1 MQIKR
6 KPQNK
11 QKVILLVHAM
21 SPSKKFVLQKIK
33 KMGVHLVCLSKE
45 KNDWALPYV
54 DSWVLADL
62 QNHKE
67 CIEAVKKFNR
77 EHSDM
82 AVQGAVTFW
91 DEAVLLTAH
100 VAESLNLIGIPYDI
114 AKKVKNK
121 YTFRDFC
128 SANGILAPKHKLLR
142 NKHEITALEKELK
155 YPLVVKPIYGACSAY
170 VVRVNNRAELIETY
184 DYIKNNIKSFW
195 LASEWENFDLL
206 VEEYIDGEEVDMDIL
221 VQNGKIKFYS
231 ISDNFNKTRN
241 RFFVDSGQA
250 IPSNLPNKE
259 QDDLIDL
266 AEETLEKLGIQNA
279 CIHFEAKS
287 SPKGPCPIEVNM
299 RMGGDYVY
307 SYNKSAWRVDLVEQS
322 VNIALGQFVK
332 IDKPERP
339 YKYIIGWDL
348 QPESSGILVEL
359 EVSPKLKSLKYFEE
373 MYLSKEIGDAILRP
387 PEGYDS
393 LGWVTVTGDN
403 SIDAQ
408 DNLQEVLRLIN
419 YKVVH
424 FDQDSVLG
432 KTSRQSHL
440 SAATVKKDFIIQAA
454 KIEKVR
460 RISLSDQRKLHI
472 GIVGNKTHF
481 SDENKENIIT
491 VKYIEEEL
499 KKRGYLTT
507 TFDFNNL
514 DRAFFA
520 MRNSG
525 VDLIFN
531 MAEGLNNNELFK
543 SQAAAV
549 LESLQVPF
557 TGSSSFTIAL
567 CQDKIKTKK
576 LLSFHNIPMPAWD
589 YADTVNDVINKDLA
603 YPLLVKPGNSDSCF
617 GITNS
622 SVVTNKKELEK
633 QVKRIVEGLNRPVLV
648 EEYIEGDE
656 YDISIIGNSGD
667 DLRVLPL
674 SRSVFKKMPKGYW
687 HIYTREAKRQQDSAY
702 KKIIFQSPVKHINPK
717 LESLLTEIALD
728 VYQIMKC
735 KDYGRVGIRVD
746 KDGNPYVLEIDTN
759 PPLNEHTDIVKAA
772 KLTGMKFGDLLEEI
786 INLAVKRYQSKN
798 NTI

>member
-1 MQIKR
+1 MSK
-6 KPQNK
+6 KVST

-33 KMGVHLVCLSKE
+33 KMGLHLVCLSKE
-45 KNDWALPYV
+45 KSDWALPYV
-54 DSWVLADL
+54 DKWILADL

-67 CIEAVKKFNR
+67 CLDAVKRYNR
-77 EHSDM
+77 E
-82 AVQGAVTFW
+82 APNKVVQGVVTFW

-100 VAESLNLIGIPYDI
+100 LAESLNLIGIPYEI

-128 SANGILAPKHKLLR
+128 SANGIMAPRHRMLR
-142 NKHEITALEKELK
+142 SKHEIPALEKDLK
-155 YPLVVKPIYGACSAY
+155 YPLVVKPVYGACSAY
-170 VVRVNNRAELIETY
+170 VVRVNNREELMETY
-184 DYIKNNIKSFW
+184 DYVKNNIKSFW

-206 VEEYIDGEEVDMDIL
+206 IEEYIDGEEVDMDIL

-231 ISDNFNKTRN
+231 ISDNFNKSRS

-250 IPSNLPNKE
+250 IPSNLPQKE
-259 QDDLIDL
+259 QDGLIKM
-266 AEETLEKLGIQNA
+266 AEETLEKLGVQNA
-279 CIHFEAKS
+279 CIHFEAKY

-307 SYNKSAWRVDLVEQS
+307 SYLKTAWRVDLVEQS
-322 VNIALGQFVK
+322 INIALGNFIK
-332 IDKPERP
+332 IEKPERP

-359 EVSPKLKSLKYFEE
+359 EVSEKIKSLKYFEE

-424 FDQDSVLG
+424 FDQDSALG

-460 RISLSDQRKLHI
+460 RISLVDQRKLHI

-481 SDENKENIIT
+481 NAENKET
-491 VKYIEEEL
+491 VVRVKFIEEEL

-507 TFDFNNL
+507 VFDFNNL
-514 DRAFFA
+514 DRAFGA
-520 MRNSG
+520 LRISDVNL
-525 VDLIFN
+525 VFN
-531 MAEGLNNNELFK
+531 VSEGINNNEQLK
-543 SQAAAV
+543 SQATAL
-549 LESLQVPF
+549 LEALQIPF
-557 TGSSSFTIAL
+557 IGSSSLTEAL

-576 LLSFHNIPMPAWD
+576 LLQFHNIPMPAWD
-589 YADTVNDVINKDLA
+589 YAYSLNDIIDKNLQ
-603 YPLLVKPGNSDSCF
+603 YPLLVKPGNTENSM

-622 SVVTNKKELEK
+622 SVVTNKKALDK
-633 QVKRIVEGLNRPVLV
+633 QMRRILVDLGRPVLV

-656 YDISIIGNSGD
+656 YDVSIIGNSED

-674 SRSVFKKMPKGYW
+674 SRSIFKKMPKGYW
-687 HIYTREAKRQQDSAY
+687 HIYSSEAKKNKNRSY
-702 KKIIFQSPVKHINPK
+702 KNIVLENPAKRVNPK
-717 LESLLTEIALD
+717 LESLITEIALD

-735 KDYGRVGIRVD
+735 RDYGRVGIRVD

-759 PPLNEHTDIVKAA
+759 PALNEHSEFVKSART
-772 KLTGMKFGDLLEEI
+772 TGLEYGDLLEEI
-786 INLAVKRYQSKN
+786 ISLAVKRYQNKYAKFCN
-798 NTI
+798 

>member
-1 MQIKR
+1 MKIKI
-6 KPQNK
+6 NK
-11 QKVILLVHAM
+11 KQSTILLIHAM

-33 KMGVHLVCLSKE
+33 KMGLYLVCLSKE
-45 KNDWALPYV
+45 KADWALPYV
-54 DSWVLADL
+54 DKWILADL

-67 CIEAVKKFNR
+67 CVEAVKKYNR
-77 EHSDM
+77 ENTDLS
-82 AVQGAVTFW
+82 VRGAVTFW
-91 DEAVLLTAH
+91 DEAVLLTSH
-100 VAESLNLIGIPYDI
+100 LAESLNLIGIPYDI
-114 AKKVKNK
+114 AKIVKNK
-121 YTFRDFC
+121 YSFRDFC

-142 NKHEITALEKELK
+142 NKHEVPALEKELK
-155 YPLVVKPIYGACSAY
+155 YPLVVKPVYGACSAY
-170 VVRVNNRAELIETY
+170 VVRVNNRAELLETY

-231 ISDNFNKTRN
+231 ISDNFNKSHS

-250 IPSNLPNKE
+250 IPSNLPVKE
-259 QDDLIDL
+259 QDDLISM
-266 AEETLEKLGIQNA
+266 AEEALEKLGIQNA
-279 CIHFEAKS
+279 CIHFEAKV

-307 SYNKSAWRVDLVEQS
+307 SYLKTAWHVDFVEQS
-322 VNIALGQFVK
+322 VNIALGNFVK
-332 IDKPERP
+332 IEKPDRP
-339 YKYIIGWDL
+339 YKYIIGWDM
-348 QPESSGILVEL
+348 QPELSGILVEL

-373 MYLSKEIGDAILRP
+373 MYISKEIGDAILRP

-393 LGWVTVTGDN
+393 LGWVTVVGDN

-408 DNLQEVLRLIN
+408 DNLQEVLSLIN

-481 SDENKENIIT
+481 SYDAKGTIAT
-491 VKYIEEEL
+491 TKFIEEEL
-499 KKRGYLTT
+499 NKRGYLTT
-507 TFDFNNL
+507 TFDFNNFE
-514 DRAFFA
+514 RAF
-520 MRNSG
+520 MLLKDSDINL
-525 VDLIFN
+525 VFN
-531 MAEGLNNNELFK
+531 VAEGINNNEQLK
-543 SQAAAV
+543 SQAAAI
-549 LESLQVPF
+549 LESLQIPF
-557 TGSSSFTIAL
+557 TGSNSLTTAF
-567 CQDKIKTKK
+567 CQDKIKSKK

-589 YADTVNDVINKDLA
+589 YAFSVNDVINKDLV
-603 YPLLVKPGNSDSCF
+603 YPLLVKPGNTDGSY

-622 SVVTNKKELEK
+622 SVVVNKKELDK
-633 QVKRIVEGLNRPVLV
+633 QIKRIIEDLDRPVVV
-648 EEYIEGDE
+648 EEYIDGDE
-656 YDISIIGNSGD
+656 YDVSIIGNSGD

-674 SRSVFKKMPKGYW
+674 SKSVFKKMPKGSW
-687 HIYTREAKRQQDSAY
+687 HIYTREAKQPENSAY
-702 KKIIFQSPVKHINPK
+702 KKIILQSPVKNINPK

-728 VYQIMKC
+728 VYQITKC
-735 KDYGRVGIRVD
+735 RDYGRVGFRVD

-759 PPLNEHTDIVKAA
+759 PPLNEHSDVVRAA
-772 KLTGMKFGDLLEEI
+772 KLTGLNFGDLLEEI
-786 INLAVKRYQSKN
+786 INLAVKRYQSKSKL
-798 NTI
+798 I

>member
-1 MQIKR
+1 MPLK
-6 KPQNK
+6 KNK
-11 QKVILLVHAM
+11 NQQTILLVHAM
-21 SPSKKFVLQKIK
+21 SPSKKFVFQKIK
-33 KMGVHLVCLSKE
+33 KMGLRLVCLSKE
-45 KNDWALPYV
+45 KTQWALPYV
-54 DSWVLADL
+54 DQWILADL

-67 CIEAVKKFNR
+67 CIEAVKKYNR
-77 EHSDM
+77 EHSDLS
-82 AVQGAVTFW
+82 VHGAVTFW
-91 DEAVLLTAH
+91 DEAVLLTSH
-100 VAESLNLIGIPYDI
+100 LTESLNLIGIPYDI

-121 YTFRDFC
+121 YNFRDFC

-142 NKHEITALEKELK
+142 NKHEIPALEKELK
-155 YPLVVKPIYGACSAY
+155 YPLVVKPVYGACSAY
-170 VVRVNNRAELIETY
+170 VVRVNNREELIETY
-184 DYIKNNIKSFW
+184 DYVKNNIKSFW

-231 ISDNFNKTRN
+231 ISDNFNKSRS

-250 IPSNLPNKE
+250 IPSNLPGKE
-259 QDDLIDL
+259 QDDLINM

-287 SPKGPCPIEVNM
+287 SPGGPCPIEVNM

-307 SYNKSAWRVDLVEQS
+307 SYLRSAWRVDLVEQS
-322 VNIALGQFVK
+322 VNIALGNFVK
-332 IDKPERP
+332 IEKPQRP

-359 EVSPKLKSLKYFEE
+359 EVSPKLKLQKYFEE
-373 MYLSKEIGDAILRP
+373 IYLFKEIGDAILRP

-393 LGWVTVTGDN
+393 LGWVTVSGDN

-408 DNLQEVLRLIN
+408 DNLQEVLKMVN
-419 YKVVH
+419 YKVVN

-432 KTSRQSHL
+432 KTSRQSRL
-440 SAATVKKDFIIQAA
+440 SAAIVKKDFIIQAA

-460 RISLSDQRKLHI
+460 RISLNNQRKLHI

-481 SDENKENIIT
+481 SDEVREAMVT
-491 VKYIEEEL
+491 VKYIEKEL
-499 KKRGYLTT
+499 NERGYLTT
-507 TFDFNNL
+507 TIDFNNL
-514 DRAFFA
+514 EHALAVLKDSEV
-520 MRNSG
+520 N
-525 VDLIFN
+525 LIFN
-531 MAEGLNNNELFK
+531 VAEGINNNELFK
-543 SQAAAV
+543 SQAAAI
-549 LESLQVPF
+549 LESLQIPF
-557 TGSSSFTIAL
+557 TGSNSLVIAL

-576 LLSFHNIPMPAWD
+576 LLNFHNIPIPAWD
-589 YADTVNDVINKDLA
+589 YAYTVNDIINKDLA
-603 YPLLVKPGNSDSCF
+603 YPLLVKPGNSDSSF

-633 QVKRIVEGLNRPVLV
+633 QVKRIIEDLGRPVLV

-656 YDISIIGNSGD
+656 YEISIIGNSGE

-687 HIYTREAKRQQDSAY
+687 HIYTSEAKRQKKSVY
-702 KKIIFQSPVKHINPK
+702 KKIILQSPAKNVNPK

-735 KDYGRVGIRVD
+735 RDYGRVGIRVD

-759 PPLNEHTDIVKAA
+759 PPLNEQSEFVKAA
-772 KLTGMKFGDLLEEI
+772 KLTGMNYGNLLEEI
-786 INLAVKRYQSKN
+786 LNLAIRRYQSKKN
-798 NTI
+798 LLF

>member
-1 MQIKR
+1 MSLK
-6 KPQNK
+6 KNNPQ
-11 QKVILLVHAM
+11 QTILLVHAM

-33 KMGVHLVCLSKE
+33 KMGLYLVCLSKE
-45 KNDWALPYV
+45 KADWALPYV
-54 DSWVLADL
+54 DKWILADL

-67 CIEAVKKFNR
+67 CIEAVKKYNR
-77 EHSDM
+77 ENTSLS
-82 AVQGAVTFW
+82 VQGAVTFW
-91 DEAVLLTAH
+91 DEAVLLTSH
-100 VAESLNLIGIPYDI
+100 LAESLNLIGIPYDI
-114 AKKVKNK
+114 AKIVKNK
-121 YTFRDFC
+121 YSFRDFC

-142 NKHEITALEKELK
+142 NKHEVPALEKELK
-155 YPLVVKPIYGACSAY
+155 YPLVVKPVYGACSAY
-170 VVRVNNRAELIETY
+170 VVRVNNRAELLETY

-231 ISDNFNKTRN
+231 ISDNFNKSHS

-250 IPSNLPNKE
+250 IPSNLPVKE
-259 QDDLIDL
+259 QDDLISM
-266 AEETLEKLGIQNA
+266 AEEALEKLGIQNA
-279 CIHFEAKS
+279 CIHFEAKV

-307 SYNKSAWRVDLVEQS
+307 SYLKTAWHVDFVEQS
-322 VNIALGQFVK
+322 VNIALGNFVK
-332 IDKPERP
+332 IEKPDRP
-339 YKYIIGWDL
+339 FKYIIGWDM

-373 MYLSKEIGDAILRP
+373 MYISKEIGDAILRP

-393 LGWVTVTGDN
+393 LGWVTVVGDN

-408 DNLQEVLRLIN
+408 DNLQEVLSLIT

-472 GIVGNKTHF
+472 GIVGNKIHF
-481 SDENKENIIT
+481 NYDAKDT
-491 VKYIEEEL
+491 VATTKFIEEEL
-499 KKRGYLTT
+499 NKRGYLTT
-507 TFDFNNL
+507 TFDFNNFE
-514 DRAFFA
+514 RAF
-520 MRNSG
+520 MLLKDSDINL
-525 VDLIFN
+525 VFN
-531 MAEGLNNNELFK
+531 VAEGINNNEQLK
-543 SQAAAV
+543 SQAAAM
-549 LESLQVPF
+549 LESLQIPF
-557 TGSSSFTIAL
+557 TGSNSLTVAF
-567 CQDKIKTKK
+567 CQDKIKSKK

-589 YADTVNDVINKDLA
+589 YAFSVNDVINKDLT
-603 YPLLVKPGNSDSCF
+603 YPLLVKPGNTDGSF

-622 SVVTNKKELEK
+622 SVVVNKKELDK
-633 QVKRIVEGLNRPVLV
+633 QIKRIIVDLGRPVVV

-656 YDISIIGNSGD
+656 YDVSIIGNSGD

-674 SRSVFKKMPKGYW
+674 SKSVFKKMPKGSW
-687 HIYTREAKRQQDSAY
+687 HIYTREAKQPENPAY
-702 KKIIFQSPVKHINPK
+702 KKIILQSPVKNINPK

-728 VYQIMKC
+728 VYQITKC
-735 KDYGRVGIRVD
+735 RDYGRVGFRVD

-759 PPLNEHTDIVKAA
+759 PPLNEHSDVVRAA
-772 KLTGMKFGDLLEEI
+772 KLTGLNFGDLLEEI
-786 INLAVKRYQSKN
+786 INLAVKRYQSKSKLN
-798 NTI
+798 

>member
-1 MQIKR
+1 MPLK
-6 KPQNK
+6 KTNPK
-11 QKVILLVHAM
+11 QTILLVHAM
-21 SPSKKFVLQKIK
+21 SPSKKFVFQKIK
-33 KMGVHLVCLSKE
+33 KMGLHLVCLSKE
-45 KNDWALPYV
+45 KTEWALPYV
-54 DSWVLADL
+54 DQWILADL

-67 CIEAVKKFNR
+67 CIEAVKKYNR
-77 EHSDM
+77 EHSDYS
-82 AVQGAVTFW
+82 VQGAVTFW
-91 DEAVLLTAH
+91 DEAVLLTSH
-100 VAESLNLIGIPYDI
+100 LAESLNLIGIPYDI

-121 YTFRDFC
+121 YNFRDFC
-128 SANGILAPKHKLLR
+128 SANSILAPKHKLLR
-142 NKHEITALEKELK
+142 NKYEIPALEKELK
-155 YPLVVKPIYGACSAY
+155 YPLVVKPVYGACSAY
-170 VVRVNNRAELIETY
+170 VVRVNNREELIETY
-184 DYIKNNIKSFW
+184 DYVKNNIKSFW

-231 ISDNFNKTRN
+231 ISDNFNKSRS

-250 IPSNLPNKE
+250 IPSNLPSKE
-259 QDDLIDL
+259 QDDLINM

-287 SPKGPCPIEVNM
+287 SPNGPCPIEVNM

-307 SYNKSAWRVDLVEQS
+307 SYLKSAWHVDLVEQS
-322 VNIALGQFVK
+322 VNIALGNFIK
-332 IDKPERP
+332 IEKPERP

-359 EVSPKLKSLKYFEE
+359 EVSPKLKSQKCFEE
-373 MYLSKEIGDAILRP
+373 IYLFKEIGDAILRP

-393 LGWVTVTGDN
+393 LGWVTVSGDN

-408 DNLQEVLRLIN
+408 DNLQDVLKMVN
-419 YKVVH
+419 YKVVN

-432 KTSRQSHL
+432 KTSRQSRL
-440 SAATVKKDFIIQAA
+440 SAAMVKKDFIIQAA

-481 SDENKENIIT
+481 SDEAREAMVT

-499 KKRGYLTT
+499 NKRGYLTT
-507 TFDFNNL
+507 TINFNNL
-514 DRAFFA
+514 ERALA
-520 MRNSG
+520 VLKDSEVN
-525 VDLIFN
+525 LLFN
-531 MAEGLNNNELFK
+531 VAEGLNNNELFK
-543 SQAAAV
+543 SQAAAI
-549 LESLQVPF
+549 LESLQIPF
-557 TGSSSFTIAL
+557 TGSDSLTIAL

-576 LLSFHNIPMPAWD
+576 LLNFHNIPIPAWD
-589 YADTVNDVINKDLA
+589 YAYTINDVINKDLT
-603 YPLLVKPGNSDSCF
+603 YPLLVKPGNSDSSF

-633 QVKRIVEGLNRPVLV
+633 QVKRIIEDLGRPVLI

-656 YDISIIGNSGD
+656 YEISIIGNSGE

-687 HIYTREAKRQQDSAY
+687 HIYTSEAKRQKNSAY
-702 KKIIFQSPVKHINPK
+702 KKIILQSPAKNVNPK

-735 KDYGRVGIRVD
+735 RDYGRVGIRVD

-759 PPLNEHTDIVKAA
+759 PPLNEQSEFVKAA
-772 KLTGMKFGDLLEEI
+772 KITGMKYGDLLEEI
-786 INLAVKRYQSKN
+786 ISLAIKRYQSKN
-798 NTI
+798 NLV

>member
-1 MQIKR
+1 
-6 KPQNK
+6 
-11 QKVILLVHAM
+11 M

-33 KMGVHLVCLSKE
+33 KMGLHLVCLSKE
-45 KNDWALPYV
+45 KADWAIPYV
-54 DSWVLADL
+54 DKWVLADL

-67 CIEAVKKFNR
+67 CIEAVKKYNR
-77 EHSDM
+77 EHPDM
-82 AVQGAVTFW
+82 SVQGAVTFW

-128 SANGILAPKHKLLR
+128 SVNGILAPKHKLLR
-142 NKHEITALEKELK
+142 SKNEIHALEKELK

-170 VVRVNNRAELIETY
+170 VVRVNNRAELMETY

-231 ISDNFNKTRN
+231 VSDNFNKSHS

-259 QDDLIDL
+259 QDDLIKM

-307 SYNKSAWRVDLVEQS
+307 SYLKTAWHVDLVEQS
-322 VNIALGQFVK
+322 VNISLGNFIK
-332 IDKPERP
+332 IEKPDRP
-339 YKYIIGWDL
+339 YKYIIGWDM

-359 EVSPKLKSLKYFEE
+359 EVSPKLKSLKFFEE

-403 SIDAQ
+403 GIDAQ

-432 KTSRQSHL
+432 KTSRQSRL

-460 RISLSDQRKLHI
+460 RISISDQRRLHI

-481 SDENKENIIT
+481 NHDSDDTIET
-491 VKYIEEEL
+491 VKFIEDEL

-507 TFDFNNL
+507 TFNFNNFE
-514 DRAFFA
+514 RAF
-520 MRNSG
+520 MYLKDSDVNL
-525 VDLIFN
+525 VFN
-531 MAEGLNNNELFK
+531 VAEGINNNEQLK
-543 SQAAAV
+543 SQAAAI
-549 LESLQVPF
+549 LESLQIPF
-557 TGSSSFTIAL
+557 TGSSSFTAAF

-576 LLSFHNIPMPAWD
+576 LLNFHNIPMSAWD
-589 YADTVNDVINKDLA
+589 YAFNTSDVINKDLV
-603 YPLLVKPGNSDSCF
+603 YPLVVKPGNSDNSF

-622 SVVTNKKELEK
+622 SVVTNKKELDK
-633 QVKRIVEGLNRPVLV
+633 QMKRIIDDLGRPVIV
-648 EEYIEGDE
+648 EEYVEGDE
-656 YDISIIGNSGD
+656 YDVSIIGNSGD
-667 DLRVLPL
+667 DLRVLPI

-687 HIYTREAKRQQDSAY
+687 HIYAHEAKQYGNSAY
-702 KKIIFQSPVKHINPK
+702 KKIVLQSPAKNINPK

-735 KDYGRVGIRVD
+735 RDYGRVGFRVD
-746 KDGNPYVLEIDTN
+746 KDGNPYILEIDTN
-759 PPLNEHTDIVKAA
+759 PPLNMNSDFVKAA
-772 KLTGMKFGDLLEEI
+772 KLTGLSFGDLLEEI
-786 INLAVKRYQSKN
+786 LSLSIKRYKSKKN
-798 NTI
+798 PLY

>member
-1 MQIKR
+1 MQFK
-6 KPQNK
+6 KTNHK
-11 QKVILLVHAM
+11 QTILLIHAM
-21 SPSKKFVLQKIK
+21 SPSKKFVFQKIK
-33 KMGVHLVCLSKE
+33 KMGLYLVCLSKE
-45 KNDWALPYV
+45 KTDWALPYV
-54 DSWVLADL
+54 DKWILADL

-67 CIEAVKKFNR
+67 CIESVKKYNR
-77 EHSDM
+77 EHTDL

-100 VAESLNLIGIPYDI
+100 LAESLNLSGIPYEI

-121 YTFRDFC
+121 YNFRDFC
-128 SANGILAPKHKLLR
+128 STNGILAPKHKLLR
-142 NKHEITALEKELK
+142 NKHEIKALEKELK
-155 YPLVVKPIYGACSAY
+155 YPLVVKPVYGACSAY

-184 DYIKNNIKSFW
+184 DYVKNNIKSFW

-206 VEEYIDGEEVDMDIL
+206 VEEHIDGEEVDMDIL
-221 VQNGKIKFYS
+221 IQNGKIKFYS
-231 ISDNFNKTRN
+231 ISDNFNKSRS

-259 QDDLIDL
+259 QDDLINM

-279 CIHFEAKS
+279 CIHFEAKY
-287 SPKGPCPIEVNM
+287 SPKGPCPIEINM

-307 SYNKSAWRVDLVEQS
+307 SYLKTAWHVDFVEQS
-322 VNIALGQFVK
+322 VNIALENFIK
-332 IDKPERP
+332 IEKPDRP
-339 YKYIIGWDL
+339 YKYIIGWDM

-373 MYLSKEIGDAILRP
+373 MHIFKEIGDAILRP

-460 RISLSDQRKLHI
+460 RTSISDQRKLHI

-481 SDENKENIIT
+481 SDESKEVVVT

-507 TFDFNNL
+507 VFDFNNL
-514 DRAFFA
+514 DRTFLALKDSDV
-520 MRNSG
+520 NL
-525 VDLIFN
+525 VFN
-531 MAEGLNNNELFK
+531 VAEGINNNEHLK
-543 SQAAAV
+543 SQAAAI
-549 LESLQVPF
+549 LEALQIPF
-557 TGSSSFTIAL
+557 IGSSSLTAAL

-589 YADTVNDVINKDLA
+589 SVYTVNDVVNKDLS
-603 YPLLVKPGNSDSCF
+603 YPLLIKPGNAENSI

-622 SVVTNKKELEK
+622 SVVMNKKELEK
-633 QVKRIVEGLNRPVLV
+633 QIKKIIEGLDRPVLV

-687 HIYTREAKRQQDSAY
+687 HIYTREAKRQEDSAY
-702 KKIIFQSPVKHINPK
+702 KKIIFQSPVKHLNPK

-735 KDYGRVGIRVD
+735 RDYGRVGIRVD

-759 PPLNEHTDIVKAA
+759 PPLNERSGFVRAA
-772 KLTGMKFGDLLEEI
+772 KLTSLNYGDLLEEI
-786 INLAVKRYQSKN
+786 IGLAVKRYKSKKF
-798 NTI
+798 IV